1 MTRNTRMLRSAIAVA
16 VGLGVSA
23 PAFAYPDFDIRG
35 RLHLDYAAHSS
46 DDIDLGDGF
55 FNRRARIGVNG
66 KLSDEWDGRIEV
78 DFAGGGASPN
88 DFRLR
93 RNLGPGKLIIGQTK
107 VPQGLNNLT
116 SSNSMTF
123 IERASS
129 QNVFVDGRRMGI
141 GYAASS
147 DMLHYEVKLFG
158 RGVSDSKPG
167 EGQDDPQGLGGRLVF
182 NPIHTDNNML
192 HVGGWA
198 SSESFDETASLGFS
212 DRPEARPAEV
222 RLIGTGVSDVDSVTK
237 AGLELAYQTGPFSI
251 ESEYITADID
261 RDNGDE
267 PDFDGF
273 HVQASYV
280 LTGESRSYGGG
291 SFGGVSPSTSAG
303 AWEIAAR
310 YSSVDLND
318 GDFEGGEQNN
328 VTLGVNYYATSNLR
342 FMANAIFVDVEDSDA
357 TVYGDTDSEEVVGDE
372 SPSIFL
378 VRAQYNF

>member
-35 RLHLDYAAHSS
+35 RLHLDYAAHNS

-55 FNRRARIGVNG
+55 ANRRARIGVNG

-116 SSNSMTF
+116 SSNSITF
-123 IERASS
+123 IERASA
-129 QNVFVDGRRMGI
+129 QNAFTDGRRLGI
-141 GYAASS
+141 GYAAST

-158 RGVSDSKPG
+158 RGITDGKADDG
-167 EGQDDPQGLGGRLVF
+167 DDDPVGLGGRLVF

-192 HVGGWA
+192 HIGGWA
-198 SSESFDETASLGFS
+198 SQESFDTTASDSFNFS
-212 DRPEARPAEV
+212 ERPESRPAGV
-222 RLIGTGVSDVDSVTK
+222 RLINTGGITDVESVSK
-237 AGLELAYQTGPFSI
+237 AGFEFAYQTGPFSV
-251 ESEYITADID
+251 EYEYITVGVD
-261 RDNGDE
+261 RENGDE

-291 SFGGVSPSTSAG
+291 SFGGVTPSTSAG

-310 YSSVDLND
+310 FSSVDLND
-318 GDFEGGEQNN
+318 GDSEGGEQNN
-328 VTLGVNYYATSNLR
+328 VTLALNHYATSNLR
-342 FMANAIFVDVEDSDA
+342 FMANLIAVDVEDSGQMVNGE
-357 TVYGDTDSEEVVGDE
+357 TVGDD
-372 SPSIFL
+372 SPTIALF
-378 VRAQYNF
+378 RAQYNF

>member
-1 MTRNTRMLRSAIAVA
+1 MTRNTCMLRSAIAIA

-35 RLHLDYAAHSS
+35 RLHLDYAAHNS

-55 FNRRARIGVNG
+55 ANRRARIGVNG
-66 KLSDEWDGRIEV
+66 KFSDEWDGRIEV
-78 DFAGGGASPN
+78 DFAEEGNSAN

-93 RNLGPGKLIIGQTK
+93 RTLGPGRLIIGQTK

-116 SSNSMTF
+116 SSNSITF

-129 QNVFVDGRRMGI
+129 QNAFVDGRRMGI
-141 GYAASS
+141 GYAASPGN
-147 DMLHYEVKLFG
+147 LHYEVKLYG
-158 RGVSDSKPG
+158 RAIGDSKEG
-167 EGQDDPQGLGGRLVF
+167 EGQDDPIGLGGRLVF
-182 NPIHTDNNML
+182 NPIHNDNNML
-192 HVGGWA
+192 HLGGWA
-198 SSESFDETASLGFS
+198 SSESYDDTSGLRFRE
-212 DRPEARPAEV
+212 RPEARPAGV
-222 RLIGTGVSDVDSVTK
+222 RLIDTGEISDVSSVIK
-237 AGLELAYQTGPFSI
+237 AGFEFAYQTGPFSI
-251 ESEYITADID
+251 EYEYITVDVD
-261 RDNGDE
+261 RDDGDE

-273 HVQASYV
+273 HVQASYI

-291 SFGGVSPSTSAG
+291 SFGGVTPSTSAG
-303 AWEIAAR
+303 AWELAAR

-342 FMANAIFVDVEDSDA
+342 FMANAIFVDVEDSGA
-357 TVYGDTDSEEVVGDE
+357 TVYGDTDSEVGDE